1 MYKEFELQPSRVEG
15 TGSGDGPNVSTIFP
29 DGPID
34 SALEKRFRGRNPVGG
49 KARIYL
55 DVTAVSGTPTLDVD
69 VIGIINGKRHVLAS
83 FTQTAI
89 VGLEV
94 ITVEEAPDNL
104 STAWVVGGTT
114 PSMTWNVQ
122 VTRS

>member
-1 MYKEFELQPSRVEG
+1 MYKEFELQPSRTEG
-15 TGSGDGPNVSTIFP
+15 TGSGDGPDLKTINFRSR
-29 DGPID
+29 D
-34 SALEKRFRGRNPVGG
+34 SALEKRFRGANPVGG
-49 KARIYL
+49 KARVYL

-69 VIGIINGKRHVLAS
+69 LIGIVNGKRHVLGS

-94 ITVEEAPDNL
+94 ITIEEAPDEL

>member
-1 MYKEFELQPSRVEG
+1 MYKEFELQPSRTEG
-15 TGSGDGPNVSTIFP
+15 TGSGDGPDLKTINFRSR
-29 DGPID
+29 D
-34 SALEKRFRGRNPVGG
+34 SALEKRFRGANPVGG

-55 DVTAVSGTPTLDVD
+55 DVTGGGAAMTLDVD

-83 FTQTAI
+83 FTQQSVAA
-89 VGLEV
+89 LEV
-94 ITVEEAPDNL
+94 ITIEEAPDEL

>member
-1 MYKEFELQPSRVEG
+1 MYREFELQPSRIEG
-15 TGSGDGPNVSTIFP
+15 TGSGDGPDVNTIFP
-29 DGPID
+29 DGPRD

-49 KARIYL
+49 KARVYL

-69 VIGIINGKRHVLAS
+69 IIGIVNGVRHILDS
-83 FTQTAI
+83 FTQTAL

-94 ITVEEAPDNL
+94 ITLEEAPDEL
-104 STAWVVGGTT
+104 STAFVVGGTT